1 MSVLITDNGTLIQF
15 VPNVLKSVQGE
26 LSLYEKIA
34 PHLEVAEAWL
44 TTTFLSE
51 AVLTEL
57 PTRDANNK
65 LLYYARMAVVAEAML
80 HAVPQ
85 LDLVL
90 TPNGFGVVSNTNI
103 APASKERVERLL
115 LSLEKMRD
123 DTLAVLLP
131 LLTQNVAWAT
141 SDPCLYFEQ
150 TLYPWLDLPRKL
162 GSTEHAWLHYQ
173 ELHSKL
179 IAIEERLAHDFFSC
193 ELLNVLRKA
202 NLHNDWENT
211 ASAPHYKSAWQHIY
225 AIVLFMLRE
234 EEANPPFTS
243 CIEVVNSLRN
253 TPEGIFEEWKQ
264 SETAALFKDYGYKN
278 KKKVADIGFNL
289 LNSV

>member
-1 MSVLITDNGTLIQF
+1 MSLLIPDNNVLLQF

-26 LSLYEKIA
+26 TLLFDKIA

-51 AVLTEL
+51 AVLAKL
-57 PTRDANNK
+57 PHEDATNK
-65 LLYYARMAVVAEAML
+65 LLHYARMAVVAEAML

-141 SDPCLYFEQ
+141 STPCLYFEYK
-150 TLYPWLDLPRKL
+150 LYRCLDLQR
-162 GSTEHAWLHYQ
+162 
-173 ELHSKL
+173 
-179 IAIEERLAHDFFSC
+179 
-193 ELLNVLRKA
+193 
-202 NLHNDWENT
+202 
-211 ASAPHYKSAWQHIY
+211 
-225 AIVLFMLRE
+225 
-234 EEANPPFTS
+234 
-243 CIEVVNSLRN
+243 
-253 TPEGIFEEWKQ
+253 
-264 SETAALFKDYGYKN
+264 
-278 KKKVADIGFNL
+278 
-289 LNSV
+289 

>member
-1 MSVLITDNGTLIQF
+1 MSLLIPDNNVLLQF

-26 LSLYEKIA
+26 TLLLDKIA

-51 AVLTEL
+51 AVLAKL
-57 PTRDANNK
+57 PSLDDKNK
-65 LLYYARMAVVAEAML
+65 LLHFSRMAVVAKAML

-90 TPNGFGVVSNTNI
+90 TPNGFGIVSNANI

-123 DTLAVLLP
+123 DTLSVLLP
-131 LLTQNVAWAT
+131 LLAAEAAWAT
-141 SDPCLYFEQ
+141 SDPCQYFSQ

-162 GSTEHAWLHYQ
+162 GSTDHAWQQYQ
-173 ELHSKL
+173 ELHEKQV
-179 IAIEERLAHDFFSC
+179 AIEERLAHDFFSP
-193 ELLNVLRKA
+193 ELLATLRQA
-202 NLHNDWENT
+202 ELLGSWGET
-211 ASAPHYKSAWQHIY
+211 PSAPHYKRAWRHIF
-225 AIVLFMLRE
+225 AIELYMLRE
-234 EEANPPFTS
+234 DEVPVPS

-253 TPEGIFEEWKQ
+253 APDGIFEEWKQ
-264 SETAALFKDYGYKN
+264 SETAALFTNHGYKN
-278 KKKVADIGFNL
+278 DKRKGGYWF
-289 LNSV
+289 

>member
-1 MSVLITDNGTLIQF
+1 MSLLIPDNNVLLQF

-26 LSLYEKIA
+26 TLFFDKIA

-51 AVLTEL
+51 AVLAEL
-57 PTRDANNK
+57 PQEDVTNK
-65 LLYYARMAVVAEAML
+65 LLHYARMAVVAEAML

-131 LLTQNVAWAT
+131 LLTQEAAWAT
-141 SDPCLYFEQ
+141 SAPCQYWRP

-162 GSTEHAWLHYQ
+162 GSTDHSWQRFQ
-173 ELHSKL
+173 ELHSRMV
-179 IAIEERLAHDFFSC
+179 ENEQRLAANFFSVS
-193 ELLNVLRKA
+193 LMDALRHA
-202 NLHNDWENT
+202 QLFGAWET
-211 ASAPHYKSAWQHIY
+211 TPSAPHYKRAWQHIF
-225 AIVLFMLRE
+225 AIELYMLRE
-234 EEANPPFTS
+234 NECPVPS
-243 CIEVVNSLRN
+243 CVEVVNALRN
-253 TPEGIFEEWKQ
+253 APDGVFEEWKQ
-264 SETAALFKDYGYKN
+264 SNVAQFFGNHGYQN
-278 KKKVADIGFNL
+278 KKCSGGYWF
-289 LNSV
+289 

>member
-1 MSVLITDNGTLIQF
+1 MSLLIPNNNVLLQF

-26 LSLYEKIA
+26 TLLFDKIT

-65 LLYYARMAVVAEAML
+65 LLHYARMAVVAEAML

-131 LLTQNVAWAT
+131 LLTQDVAWGT
-141 SDPCLYFEQ
+141 SDPCQYFEQ

-162 GSTEHAWLHYQ
+162 GSTDHAWLRYQ

-211 ASAPHYKSAWQHIY
+211 ASAPHYRSAWQHIF

-234 EEANPPFTS
+234 EEANPPFAS

-253 TPEGIFEEWKQ
+253 APDEVFHEWKN
-264 SETAALFKDYGYKN
+264 SEVAKLFENHGYKN
-278 KKKVADIGFNL
+278 LKKSGGFWF
-289 LNSV
+289 

>member
-1 MSVLITDNGTLIQF
+1 MSLLIPDNNVLLQF

-26 LSLYEKIA
+26 TLLFDKIA

-57 PTRDANNK
+57 LPVLDNANNK
-65 LLYYARMAVVAEAML
+65 LLHYARMAVVAEAML

-131 LLTQNVAWAT
+131 LLTQEVAWAT
-141 SDPCLYFEQ
+141 NDPCQYFVQ

-211 ASAPHYKSAWQHIY
+211 ASAPHYRSAWQHIF

-234 EEANPPFTS
+234 EEANPPFAS

-253 TPEGIFEEWKQ
+253 APDGIFEEWKQ
-264 SETAALFKDYGYKN
+264 SETAALFENHGYKN
-278 KKKVADIGFNL
+278 DKRKGGYWF
-289 LNSV
+289 

>member
-1 MSVLITDNGTLIQF
+1 MSLLIPDNNVLLQF
-15 VPNVLKSVQGE
+15 VPNVLNSVQGE
-26 LSLYEKIA
+26 TLLFDKIA

-57 PTRDANNK
+57 LSVSDNANNK
-65 LLYYARMAVVAEAML
+65 LLHYARMAVVAETML

-123 DTLAVLLP
+123 DTLSILLP
-131 LLTQNVAWAT
+131 LLANTEAWAT
-141 SDPCLYFEQ
+141 SDPCQYFMQ

-162 GSTEHAWLHYQ
+162 GSTDHIWQRYQ

-193 ELLNVLRKA
+193 ELLAAFRQAELLGK
-202 NLHNDWENT
+202 WGET
-211 ASAPHYKSAWQHIY
+211 PSAPHYKRAWRHIFVIELY
-225 AIVLFMLRE
+225 MLRE
-234 EEANPPFTS
+234 DELPVPS

-253 TPEGIFEEWKQ
+253 APDGIFEEWKQ
-264 SETAALFKDYGYKN
+264 SETAALFENHGYKN
-278 KKKVADIGFNL
+278 DKRKGGYWF
-289 LNSV
+289 

>member
-1 MSVLITDNGTLIQF
+1 MSLLIPDNNVLLQF

-26 LSLYEKIA
+26 TLLFDKIA
-34 PHLEVAEAWL
+34 PYLEVAEAWL

-57 PTRDANNK
+57 LSVSDNANNK
-65 LLYYARMAVVAEAML
+65 LLHYARMAVAAEAML

-123 DTLAVLLP
+123 DTLSILLP
-131 LLTQNVAWAT
+131 LLANTEAWAT
-141 SDPCLYFEQ
+141 SDPCQYFVQ

-162 GSTEHAWLHYQ
+162 GSTDHSWQCYQ

-193 ELLNVLRKA
+193 ELLATLRQAELLGK
-202 NLHNDWENT
+202 WGET
-211 ASAPHYKSAWQHIY
+211 PSVPHYKRAWRHIFVIELY
-225 AIVLFMLRE
+225 MLRE
-234 EEANPPFTS
+234 DELPVPS

-253 TPEGIFEEWKQ
+253 APDGIFEEWKQ
-264 SETAALFKDYGYKN
+264 SETAAFFENHGYKN
-278 KKKVADIGFNL
+278 DKRKGGYWF
-289 LNSV
+289 

>member
-1 MSVLITDNGTLIQF
+1 MSLLIPDNNVLLQF

-26 LSLYEKIA
+26 TLLFDKIA

-51 AVLTEL
+51 AVLAKL
-57 PTRDANNK
+57 PHEDATNK
-65 LLYYARMAVVAEAML
+65 LLHYARMAVVAEAML

-131 LLTQNVAWAT
+131 LLTQESAWAT
-141 SDPCLYFEQ
+141 SDPCQYWSQ

-162 GSTEHAWLHYQ
+162 GSTDHSWLRYQ
-173 ELHSKL
+173 EQHSKL

-193 ELLNVLRKA
+193 ELLATLRQA
-202 NLHNDWENT
+202 ELLGRWVET
-211 ASAPHYKSAWQHIY
+211 PSAPHYKRAWRHIF
-225 AIVLFMLRE
+225 AIELYMLRE
-234 EEANPPFTS
+234 EGEVPIPS

-253 TPEGIFEEWKQ
+253 APDGIFEEWKQ
-264 SETAALFKDYGYKN
+264 SETAALFENHGYKN
-278 KKKVADIGFNL
+278 DKRKGGYWF
-289 LNSV
+289 

>member
-1 MSVLITDNGTLIQF
+1 MSLLIPDNNVLLQF

-26 LSLYEKIA
+26 TLLFDKIA

-44 TTTFLSE
+44 TTMFLSE

-65 LLYYARMAVVAEAML
+65 LLHYARMAVAAEAML

-123 DTLAVLLP
+123 DTLSILLP
-131 LLTQNVAWAT
+131 LLENTEAWAT

-162 GSTEHAWLHYQ
+162 GSTDHSWQRFQ
-173 ELHSKL
+173 ELHSRMV
-179 IAIEERLAHDFFSC
+179 ENEQRLAANFFSVS
-193 ELLNVLRKA
+193 LMDALRHA
-202 NLHNDWENT
+202 QLFGAWETICT
-211 ASAPHYKSAWQHIY
+211 ALQTC
-225 AIVLFMLRE
+225 L
-234 EEANPPFTS
+234 
-243 CIEVVNSLRN
+243 
-253 TPEGIFEEWKQ
+253 
-264 SETAALFKDYGYKN
+264 AAHLCH
-278 KKKVADIGFNL
+278 
-289 LNSV
+289 